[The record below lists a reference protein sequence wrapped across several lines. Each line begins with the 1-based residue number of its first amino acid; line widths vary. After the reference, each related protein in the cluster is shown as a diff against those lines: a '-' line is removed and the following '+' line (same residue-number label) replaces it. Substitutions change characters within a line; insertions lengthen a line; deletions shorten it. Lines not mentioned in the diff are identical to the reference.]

1 MVQSS
6 FIWAMKQ
13 PDWTRLFT
21 RPYKVITQI
30 VFWVLVFILYILL
43 KEYPQRMSGMTL
55 FCLVLQEVLE
65 LAIPCYT
72 QNLLILP
79 FFKRRQWLPAIFLYL
94 VQLVILVFGIPYVL
108 NAIGWVF
115 KTGLHLT
122 DVVDWRGEHI
132 AFSVVAFTVIASL
145 TKLGLDR
152 LILDKTQKE
161 NELRHL
167 KAQLNPHFLFNTL
180 NNLYGLSVAESKQLP
195 GLMLK
200 LSDLLRY
207 SLYDTTAHYVALQK
221 EIDYLENYIELER
234 IRLSGDASISF
245 EIRGNAEGRFIA
257 PLLMIVFLENAFK
270 HFSAKKGEK
279 AFIRIELSI
288 KDDKL
293 QLDVSNSIDP
303 GFAPVPT
310 QKRSGG
316 LGLENVRQRLN
327 LLYQGQYHL
336 TINKDR
342 DIFATRLVIE
352 LT

>member
-1 MVQSS
+1 MDKRP

-43 KEYPQRMSGMTL
+43 KEYPQRMTGMTL

-79 FFKRRQWLPAIFLYL
+79 FFKRRQWLPAISLYL
-94 VQLVILVFGIPYVL
+94 LQLVILIFGIPYVL

-115 KTGLHLT
+115 KTSFQLT

-132 AFSVVAFTVIASL
+132 AFSVVAFTVIASF

-207 SLYDTTAHYVALQK
+207 SLYDTNAHYVALQK

-234 IRLSGDASISF
+234 IRLSNNAAISF
-245 EIRGNAEGRFIA
+245 DIQGDTVGCHIA
-257 PLLMIVFLENAFK
+257 PLLMIVFVENAFK
-270 HFSAKKGEK
+270 HFSAIKADQ
-279 AFIRIELSI
+279 AFIRIQLTIDKGVLS
-288 KDDKL
+288 
-293 QLDVSNSIDP
+293 LDVSNSIDP
-303 GFAPVPT
+303 GFTPART
-310 QKRSGG
+310 AKRGGG

-327 LLYQGQYHL
+327 LLYPGQYHL